1 MSKKA
6 KRTQYVS
13 NTLPDYLLKLA
24 KKSDFCM
31 WNQEKWKPEGA
42 TIDWSCQYD
51 KEMKLYSEMLIKRV
65 CKEIRDEIEMWA
77 SDKQTA
83 LDCVDDVKSN
93 LLADFD
99 KVNQEEIPDNSKG
112 IPK

>member
-31 WNQEKWKPEGA
+31 WQHEKHKPEGA

-93 LLADFD
+93 LLAGFD
-99 KVNQEEIPDNSKG
+99 KLDPEEFKHFTEEILK
-112 IPK
+112 